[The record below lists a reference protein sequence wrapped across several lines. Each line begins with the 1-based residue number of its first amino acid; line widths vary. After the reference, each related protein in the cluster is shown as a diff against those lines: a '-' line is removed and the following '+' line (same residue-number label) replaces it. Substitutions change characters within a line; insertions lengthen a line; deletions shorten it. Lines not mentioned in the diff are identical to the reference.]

1 MNGVSIGSLETVVNC
16 LQREAKI
23 TIIGHSIPDG
33 DCVGACLGMGLALE
47 GIGKSVKVVLGD
59 PIPSIYKY
67 LAGQHLLATPDTIVN
82 GGVLLYLD
90 CADQERAGALPPNFV
105 SNAQVVLNIDHHVSN
120 TCFGDYYWVQSSAA
134 AACEI
139 CVQVLDAMGIKPSL
153 EVANALYT
161 GILMDTGSF
170 LYSSV
175 TPHTLRVAAR
185 LLEYGANKDL
195 IRQALFETKSRL
207 EMQVLSLT
215 LQNLRF
221 NQQQNLGWSTLTRA
235 ELVSMGATDLHFEG
249 LINNI
254 RNIEGVEIAILFREM
269 PDNLIKI
276 GFRSRGQYDVNQ
288 LAAGFG
294 GGGHRLAAG
303 ASISGEL
310 CSVVDL
316 VTAKIEEYML

>member
-1 MNGVSIGSLETVVNC
+1 MNGVNKGSLEAIVNC

-47 GIGKSVKVVLGD
+47 GIGKSVKIVLND
-59 PIPSIYKY
+59 PIPSIYNY
-67 LAGQHLLATPDTIVN
+67 LAGQHLLAAPDTIVN

-90 CADQERAGALPPNFV
+90 CADQERTGALPPNFI
-105 SNAQVVLNIDHHVSN
+105 NKAQVVLNIDHHVSN
-120 TCFGDYYWVQSSAA
+120 NCFGDYYWVQPGAA

-139 CVQVLDAMGIKPSL
+139 CVQVLDAMGIKPS
-153 EVANALYT
+153 VQIANALYT
-161 GILMDTGSF
+161 GILMDTGGF

-175 TPHTLRVAAR
+175 TPQTLRTAAR
-185 LLEYGANKDL
+185 LLAYGADKDL

-207 EMQVLSLT
+207 EMQVLRLT
-215 LQNLRF
+215 LQNLHF
-221 NQQQNLGWSTLTRA
+221 NQQQNLGWSTLSRA
-235 ELVSMGATDLHFEG
+235 ELTDVGAADLHFEG

-276 GFRSRGQYDVNQ
+276 GFRSRGRYDVNQ

-294 GGGHRLAAG
+294 GGGHKLAAG
-303 ASISGEL
+303 ASIKGNL
-310 CSVVDL
+310 NSVVDL
-316 VTAKIEEYML
+316 VTKKIDENML